1 MFYPS
6 RQVLGDQLAMKLTE
20 YRNND
25 TIIFCLKRSS
35 LLSCIELA
43 TRLHAYIYILQYS
56 EVDDPYDITRQL
68 GAIKTDGGFVLN
80 PDITRNEYEF
90 ICGDFLNVIEQRK
103 QAAFSKINAE
113 KNLNPSFDPRVI
125 NNRNIIIFADILKT
139 TFPLQIAM
147 DILKPYSPATI
158 YGAFGNITVPVSD
171 KMQLETDGLTYMD
184 ILPHA
189 LFDDNHY
196 FDQPDTYTEEQKI
209 QIANNISLYWA

>member
-6 RQVLGDQLAMKLTE
+6 RQVLGDQLAMKLAD

-43 TRLHAYIYILQYS
+43 ARLHAYIYILQYS

-80 PDITRNEYEF
+80 PDITRSEYDY
-90 ICGDFLNVIEQRK
+90 ICGDFMNIVEQRK
-103 QAAFSKINAE
+103 RDAFSKLNAE
-113 KNLNPSFDPRVI
+113 ENLNPSFDPRI
-125 NNRNIIIFADILKT
+125 FNNRKIIIFADILKT
-139 TFPLQIAM
+139 TFQLQIAM
-147 DILKPYSPATI
+147 DVLKPYSPTTT
-158 YGAFGNITVPVSD
+158 YGAFGNITIPVSD
-171 KMQLETDGLTYMD
+171 KMQLEADGLTYMD
-184 ILPHA
+184 ILPHS
-189 LFDDNHY
+189 LFDDDHY
-196 FDQPDTYTEEQKI
+196 FDQPDKYTEEQKI